1 MVTMIIHQVNIF
13 PRQVYEHPLE
23 TAEILSQTALWFLQ
37 AAMTGHALE
46 QANSNHVIS
55 S

>member
-1 MVTMIIHQVNIF
+1 MIIHQVNVF
-13 PRQVYEHPLE
+13 PRQFYERPLE
-23 TAEILSQTALWFLQ
+23 MAEILSQTALWFLQ

-46 QANSNHVIS
+46 QENGDHAIS